1 MKKIFF
7 LFAALCCTM
16 HVQLK
21 ADATVLYELN
31 GIHYVLVE
39 MTFADKTTYSAYVV
53 HPEATVEDE
62 DTPTTPSSYTG
73 EVVIENTI
81 SYEGN
86 EFPVKFID
94 ENAFLQSTITSID
107 LPENMSVFNSGAF
120 KDCLALQTIICRAF
134 TPPSTRIHT
143 VAWDYEN
150 VFGSLDPEQ
159 VSVYVPED
167 RELIYERTGGW
178 DTFTHYYIIGS
189 TQGIEALTDD
199 LSSMARKRI
208 IDGQLLIDRG
218 GKTFNAQGAEVK

>member
-120 KDCLALQTIICRAF
+120 KDCLALETIICRAF

-143 VAWDYEN
+143 IAWDYEN

-167 RELIYERTGGW
+167 RDLIYERTGGW

-189 TQGIEALTDD
+189 PQSLESITDIP
-199 LSSMARKRI
+199 SSTTRKVI
-208 IDGQLLIDRG
+208 IDGQLYIVRD
-218 GKTFNAQGAEVK
+218 GKAFNALGAQVR